1 MQPDLQTGRV
11 LLVGAGP
18 GPADLL
24 TLRALRAIEGAGALL
39 YDALVDETVVALAP
53 AGCVRIQTG
62 KRAGAASMPHRPVNT
77 TSVITRGLVSAR
89 KSRQSAGRA
98 GEAAEAVMTRGRYRS
113 AAGCREEHAPPHWRL
128 SRFLSLNTD
137 V

>member
-62 KRAGAASMPHRPVNT
+62 KRAGRARLFQKRDQAMVAARVPPPIEAKPLTGYDLGRHMRLCQGS
-77 TSVITRGLVSAR
+77 R
-89 KSRQSAGRA
+89 KPDTGMA
-98 GEAAEAVMTRGRYRS
+98 
-113 AAGCREEHAPPHWRL
+113 
-128 SRFLSLNTD
+128 
-137 V
+137 